1 MIAMDEVKLVR
12 AVEKLDEKLDY
23 IDILRGIAILM
34 VMLVHTSQAVNGVS
48 QLVGDID
55 RYGQMGVQLFF
66 VASAYTL
73 CFSRIKRAEEKQPL
87 RSFWIRRFFR
97 IAPLYYV
104 AIIAYF
110 LAESNMHILALIKL
124 PYSLYNFETI
134 AANILF
140 IHGFVLSANNNIV
153 PGGWSIGTEMA
164 FYLLFPFL
172 FSLCDRACKQYGI
185 ISLYG
190 LVGISM
196 LLNIAIQLALQYF
209 FAISLHDNSFIYYN
223 LINQL
228 PVFLLG
234 MTIFFHHHYQ
244 IPIQLPMPLQ
254 IAIFIVV
261 TIAGMILLPSKQY
274 WLVATFLPVI
284 AGSSFVFL
292 LNIFRELKYSNTF
305 LTEIGRVSY
314 SMYIFHFMFAW
325 YLVPGIGLTL
335 KKGILPELLLV
346 CSIVLVTRFTFAVAK
361 LSQKYIETPGI
372 WVGKTLISKLF
383 LEISQ

>member
-1 MIAMDEVKLVR
+1 MDEVKLVG
-12 AVEKLDEKLDY
+12 ADEKLDY
-23 IDILRGIAILM
+23 IDIARGIAILM

-87 RSFWIRRFFR
+87 ISFLIRRFFR

-104 AIIAYF
+104 AIIGYF
-110 LAESNMHILALIKL
+110 SLESNMHILALIKM

-134 AANILF
+134 TANILF
-140 IHGFVLSANNNIV
+140 VHGFIPSANNNIV

-164 FYLLFPFL
+164 FYLLFPLL
-172 FSLCDRACKQYGI
+172 FAIFDRAYKQYGI
-185 ISLYG
+185 IALYG
-190 LVGISM
+190 LVGLSIFT
-196 LLNIAIQLALQYF
+196 NIGIQLVLQQLF
-209 FAISLHDNSFIYYN
+209 TTLIDDDSFIYYN

-234 MTIFFHHHYQ
+234 MTIFFHHHHEV
-244 IPIQLPMPLQ
+244 PIQLSLPIQ
-254 IAIFIVV
+254 IAIFIVI
-261 TIAGMILLPSKQY
+261 TTFEILLLPSKKY
-274 WLVATFLPVI
+274 WLFATFLPVI
-284 AGSSFVFL
+284 AGISFMFL
-292 LNIFRELKYSNTF
+292 LNILRELKYSNIF
-305 LTEIGRVSY
+305 LLEIGRVSY

-346 CSIVLVTRFTFAVAK
+346 CSIILVTRLSFAVSK
-361 LSQKYIETPGI
+361 LSQKYIEAPGI
-372 WVGKTLISKLF
+372 WVGKTLISKLA
-383 LEISQ
+383 LNVSQQ

>member
-1 MIAMDEVKLVR
+1 MDEAKLIDADR
-12 AVEKLDEKLDY
+12 KLDY
-23 IDILRGIAILM
+23 IDIARGIAILM

-73 CFSRIKRAEEKQPL
+73 CFSSVKRADEQQAL
-87 RSFWIRRFFR
+87 VSFLIRRFFR

-104 AIIAYF
+104 AMISYF
-110 LAESNMHILALIKL
+110 LLESNMHILALIKM
-124 PYSLYNFETI
+124 PYSLYNFQTI

-140 IHGFVLSANNNIV
+140 IHGFLPSANNNIV

-164 FYLLFPFL
+164 FYLIFPILFAL
-172 FSLCDRACKQYGI
+172 FDQAYKKYGI
-185 ISLYG
+185 IALYV
-190 LVGISM
+190 LVGLSI
-196 LLNIAIQLALQYF
+196 LTNIGIQLVLQQLLTTV
-209 FAISLHDNSFIYYN
+209 IDDGSFIYYN

-234 MTIFFHHHYQ
+234 ITIFFHHHNE
-244 IPIQLPMPLQ
+244 IPIQLSLSIQ
-254 IAIFIVV
+254 TVIVLV
-261 TIAGMILLPSKQY
+261 LTISEILLLPSKQY

-284 AGSSFVFL
+284 AGISFVFL
-292 LNIFRELKYSNTF
+292 LNILKESKYSNRF
-305 LTEIGRVSY
+305 LTEIGQVSY

-325 YLVPGIGLTL
+325 YLVPGIGLIL

-346 CSIVLVTRFTFAVAK
+346 CSITLVTQLTFAIAK
-361 LSQKYIETPGI
+361 LSKKYIEAPGI
-372 WVGKTLISKLF
+372 WVGKTLISKLS
-383 LEISQ
+383 LNVSQQ

>member
-1 MIAMDEVKLVR
+1 MGEVKLVSF
-12 AVEKLDEKLDY
+12 VDKLDY

-73 CFSRIKRAEEKQPL
+73 CFSRIKRAEEQKPL
-87 RSFWIRRFFR
+87 ISFLIRRFFR

-104 AIIAYF
+104 AMIAYF
-110 LAESNMHILALIKL
+110 LAESNMHILALIKM

-134 AANILF
+134 TANIFF
-140 IHGFVLSANNNIV
+140 IHGFVPSANNNIV

-164 FYLLFPFL
+164 FYLIFPIL
-172 FSLCDRACKQYGI
+172 FSLFDRAYKQYGI

-190 LVGISM
+190 LVGVSI
-196 LLNIAIQLALQYF
+196 LLNIGVQLVLQQLF
-209 FAISLHDNSFIYYN
+209 EIEIDDNSFIYDN

-234 MTIFFHHHYQ
+234 MTIFFHHHYT
-244 IPIQLPMPLQ
+244 IPIQLPIPIQ
-254 IAIFIVV
+254 ITIFITA
-261 TIAGMILLPSKQY
+261 TIIGIILLPIKQA
-274 WLVATFLPVI
+274 WLVAILIPVI
-284 AGSSFVFL
+284 AGISFLLL
-292 LNIFRELKYSNTF
+292 LNILKELKYSNIF

-335 KKGILPELLLV
+335 KKGILPELLLA
-346 CSIVLVTRFTFAVAK
+346 CSIFLVTRFTFAVAK
-361 LSQKYIETPGI
+361 LSRKYIETPGI
-372 WVGKTLISKLF
+372 LVGKTLISKLW
-383 LEISQ
+383 LDVSQQ

>member
-1 MIAMDEVKLVR
+1 MDR
-12 AVEKLDEKLDY
+12 VELIDAEQKLDY
-23 IDILRGIAILM
+23 IDIARGIAILM

-73 CFSRIKRAEEKQPL
+73 CFSSVKRADEQQPL
-87 RSFWIRRFFR
+87 ISFLIRRFFR

-104 AIIAYF
+104 AMISYF
-110 LAESNMHILALIKL
+110 LLESNMHILALIKM
-124 PYSLYNFETI
+124 PYSLYNFQTI

-140 IHGFVLSANNNIV
+140 IHGFLPSANNNIV

-164 FYLLFPFL
+164 FYLIFPILFAL
-172 FSLCDRACKQYGI
+172 FDQAYKKYGI
-185 ISLYG
+185 IALYV
-190 LVGISM
+190 LVGLSI
-196 LLNIAIQLALQYF
+196 LTNIGIQLVLQQLLTTV
-209 FAISLHDNSFIYYN
+209 IDDGSFIYYN

-234 MTIFFHHHYQ
+234 ITIFFHHHNE
-244 IPIQLPMPLQ
+244 IPIQLSLSIQ
-254 IAIFIVV
+254 TVIVLV
-261 TIAGMILLPSKQY
+261 LTISEILLLPSKQY

-284 AGSSFVFL
+284 AGISFVFL
-292 LNIFRELKYSNTF
+292 LNILKESKYSNRF
-305 LTEIGRVSY
+305 LTEIGQVSY

-325 YLVPGIGLTL
+325 YLVPGIGLIL

-346 CSIVLVTRFTFAVAK
+346 CSITLVTQLTFASAK
-361 LSQKYIETPGI
+361 LSQKYIEAPGI
-372 WVGKTLISKLF
+372 WVGKTLISKLSVDV
-383 LEISQ
+383 SQQ

>member
-1 MIAMDEVKLVR
+1 MGKVKLVSS
-12 AVEKLDEKLDY
+12 VENLGY

-48 QLVGDID
+48 KLVGDID

-73 CFSRIKRAEEKQPL
+73 CCSRIKRAKEKKL
-87 RSFWIRRFFR
+87 LVSFWIRRFFR

-110 LAESNMHILALIKL
+110 LAESNMHILTLIKM

-134 AANILF
+134 TANILF
-140 IHGFVLSANNNIV
+140 IHGFVLAANNNIV

-164 FYLLFPFL
+164 FYLLFPLL
-172 FSLCDRACKQYGI
+172 FDLFDRAYKQYGI
-185 ISLYG
+185 TSLYG
-190 LVGISM
+190 LVGLSM
-196 LLNIAIQLALQYF
+196 VLSIASHLALQQF
-209 FAISLHDNSFIYYN
+209 LAINLNDNSFIYYN

-234 MTIFFHHHYQ
+234 MTIFFHHHYT
-244 IPIQLPMPLQ
+244 IPIQLSIPIQ
-254 IAIFIVV
+254 VATFVVV
-261 TIAGMILLPSKQY
+261 TIVGIILLSSKQY
-274 WLVATFLPVI
+274 WLVGTLLPVI
-284 AGSSFVFL
+284 AGISFVFL
-292 LNIFRELKYSNTF
+292 LNILKELKYSNIF
-305 LTEIGRVSY
+305 LAEIGRASY

-335 KKGILPELLLV
+335 KKGILPELLLA
-346 CSIVLVTRFTFAVAK
+346 CSIVLVTRLTFAVAK
-361 LSQKYIETPGI
+361 LSQKYIEAPGI
-372 WVGKTLISKLF
+372 WVGKTLISKL
-383 LEISQ
+383 E

>member
-1 MIAMDEVKLVR
+1 MDEVKLVGT
-12 AVEKLDEKLDY
+12 DEKLDY
-23 IDILRGIAILM
+23 IDIARGIAILM

-73 CFSRIKRAEEKQPL
+73 CCSRIKRAEEQQPL
-87 RSFWIRRFFR
+87 IFFLIRRFFR

-110 LAESNMHILALIKL
+110 LAESNMHILALIKM
-124 PYSLYNFETI
+124 PYSLYNFETV

-164 FYLLFPFL
+164 FYLIFPLLFIMF
-172 FSLCDRACKQYGI
+172 DRAYKQYGI
-185 ISLYG
+185 IALYG
-190 LVGISM
+190 LVGLSVFT
-196 LLNIAIQLALQYF
+196 NIGIQLFLQQLLMT
-209 FAISLHDNSFIYYN
+209 AIEDDSFVYYN

-234 MTIFFHHHYQ
+234 MTIFFHHHHEV
-244 IPIQLPMPLQ
+244 PIQLSLPIQ
-254 IAIFIVV
+254 IVIFIVF
-261 TIAGMILLPSKQY
+261 TIAEIILLPSKQD
-274 WLVATFLPVI
+274 WLVSTCLPVV
-284 AGSSFVFL
+284 AGISFVFL
-292 LNIFRELKYSNTF
+292 LNILRKLKYSNIF
-305 LTEIGRVSY
+305 LAEIGRVSY

-346 CSIVLVTRFTFAVAK
+346 CSIFLVTQLTFAVAK
-361 LSQKYIETPGI
+361 LSQKYIEAPGI
-372 WVGKTLISKLF
+372 LLGKTLIAKL
-383 LEISQ
+383 

>member
-1 MIAMDEVKLVR
+1 MGEVKLVSF
-12 AVEKLDEKLDY
+12 VDKLDY

-55 RYGQMGVQLFF
+55 LYGQMGVQLFF

-73 CFSRIKRAEEKQPL
+73 CCSRIKRAEEQKPL
-87 RSFWIRRFFR
+87 ISFLIRRFFR

-104 AIIAYF
+104 AMIAYF
-110 LAESNMHILALIKL
+110 LAESNMHILALIKM

-134 AANILF
+134 TANILF
-140 IHGFVLSANNNIV
+140 IHGFVPSANNNIV

-164 FYLLFPFL
+164 FYLIFPIL
-172 FSLCDRACKQYGI
+172 FSLFDRAYKQYGI

-190 LVGISM
+190 LVGVSI
-196 LLNIAIQLALQYF
+196 LLNIGVQLVLQQL
-209 FAISLHDNSFIYYN
+209 FAIEIDDNSFIYDN

-234 MTIFFHHHYQ
+234 MTIFFHHHYT
-244 IPIQLPMPLQ
+244 IPIQLPIPIQ
-254 IAIFIVV
+254 ITIFITA
-261 TIAGMILLPSKQY
+261 TIIGIILLPIKQD
-274 WLVATFLPVI
+274 WLVAILIPVI
-284 AGSSFVFL
+284 AGISFLLL
-292 LNIFRELKYSNTF
+292 LNILKELKYSNIF

-335 KKGILPELLLV
+335 KKGILPELLLA
-346 CSIVLVTRFTFAVAK
+346 CSIFLVTRFTFAVAK
-361 LSQKYIETPGI
+361 LSRKYIETPGI
-372 WVGKTLISKLF
+372 FVGKTLISKLW
-383 LEISQ
+383 LDVSQQ

>member
-1 MIAMDEVKLVR
+1 MIEMGEVKLVS
-12 AVEKLDEKLDY
+12 AVEKLDY

-48 QLVGDID
+48 KLVGDID

-73 CFSRIKRAEEKQPL
+73 CFSRIKRAGEKQPII
-87 RSFWIRRFFR
+87 SFLIRRFFR
-97 IAPLYYV
+97 IAPLYYL
-104 AIIAYF
+104 AIVVYF
-110 LAESNMHILALIKL
+110 LAESNMHILALIKM
-124 PYSLYNFETI
+124 PYSLYNFEAIT
-134 AANILF
+134 ANILF

-164 FYLLFPFL
+164 FYLLFPIL
-172 FSLCDRACKQYGI
+172 FGLFDRAYKRYGI

-190 LVGISM
+190 LVGLSI
-196 LLNIAIQLALQYF
+196 LLDIGVQLTLQQLF
-209 FAISLHDNSFIYYN
+209 TIGLDDNSFFYYS

-234 MTIFFHHHYQ
+234 MTIFFHHHHKILVQ
-244 IPIQLPMPLQ
+244 LSVPIQT
-254 IAIFIVV
+254 AIFSTITVV
-261 TIAGMILLPSKQY
+261 GIILLPFKQY

-284 AGSSFVFL
+284 TGISFVFL
-292 LNIFRELKYSNTF
+292 LNILRELKYSNIF
-305 LTEIGRVSY
+305 LTEIGRFSY

-346 CSIVLVTRFTFAVAK
+346 CSIVLVTRLTFAVAK
-361 LSQKYIETPGI
+361 LSQKYIEAPGI
-372 WVGKTLISKLF
+372 WLGKVLISRLLLGKPILD
-383 LEISQ
+383 

>member
-1 MIAMDEVKLVR
+1 MDEVKLIG
-12 AVEKLDEKLDY
+12 ADQKLDY
-23 IDILRGIAILM
+23 IDIARGIAILM

-73 CFSRIKRAEEKQPL
+73 CFSSIKRAEEKQSL
-87 RSFWIRRFFR
+87 ISFLIRRFFR
-97 IAPLYYV
+97 IAPLYYL
-104 AIIAYF
+104 AIIGYF
-110 LAESNMHILALIKL
+110 LLESNMHILALIRM

-140 IHGFVLSANNNIV
+140 IHGFVPSANNNIV

-164 FYLLFPFL
+164 FYLIFPILFAL
-172 FSLCDRACKQYGI
+172 FDRAYKKSGI
-185 ISLYG
+185 TALYS
-190 LVGISM
+190 LVGLSI
-196 LLNIAIQLALQYF
+196 LLNISVQLSVQQLF
-209 FAISLHDNSFIYYN
+209 KVKIDDNSFIYYN

-228 PVFLLG
+228 PVFLMG
-234 MTIFFHHHYQ
+234 MTIFFHHHYKIPLQ
-244 IPIQLPMPLQ
+244 LSLPIQT
-254 IAIFIVV
+254 AIFIVV
-261 TIAGMILLPSKQY
+261 TIIDIIILPSKQY

-284 AGSSFVFL
+284 AGISFVFL
-292 LNIFRELKYSNTF
+292 LNILKESNYSNVF

-325 YLVPGIGLTL
+325 YLVPGIGLIL

-346 CSIVLVTRFTFAVAK
+346 CSITLVTQLTFAVAK
-361 LSQKYIETPGI
+361 VSHKYIETPGI
-372 WVGKTLISKLF
+372 WIGKILISKPL
-383 LEISQ
+383 LDVRQQ

>member
-1 MIAMDEVKLVR
+1 MGEVKLVSS
-12 AVEKLDEKLDY
+12 VEKLDY

-34 VMLVHTSQAVNGVS
+34 VMLVHTSQAVNGIS
-48 QLVGDID
+48 QLVGDVA

-73 CFSRIKRAEEKQPL
+73 CFSRVKRAGEKKPL
-87 RSFWIRRFFR
+87 VSFWIRRFFR

-110 LAESNMHILALIKL
+110 LAESNMHILDLIKM

-134 AANILF
+134 SANILF

-164 FYLLFPFL
+164 FYLLFPLL
-172 FSLCDRACKQYGI
+172 FSLFDRAYKQYGI
-185 ISLYG
+185 ISLYI
-190 LVGISM
+190 LVGFFI
-196 LLNIAIQLALQYF
+196 LLNIGVQLVVQQLLM
-209 FAISLHDNSFIYYN
+209 IVIDDNSFIYYN

-234 MTIFFHHHYQ
+234 IVIFFHHYHQ
-244 IPIQLPMPLQ
+244 VPIQLSLPIQ
-254 IAIFIVV
+254 TAIFVAV
-261 TIAGMILLPSKQY
+261 TIAGIVLLPNKQY

-284 AGSSFVFL
+284 TGISFVFL
-292 LNIFRELKYSNTF
+292 LNIFRELKYSNIF
-305 LTEIGRVSY
+305 LTEIGQASY

-335 KKGILPELLLV
+335 KKGILPELLLI
-346 CSIVLVTRFTFAVAK
+346 CSIVLVTRFTFAIAK
-361 LSQKYIETPGI
+361 LSQKYIEAPGI
-372 WVGKTLISKLF
+372 SVGKMLIYKL
-383 LEISQ
+383 LPEIN